1 MGDYSLR
8 QLELL
13 TDIKAE
19 LSKALNHC
27 IDVGLVARD
36 RHTQRSLVSRKAL
49 LGFLLQ
55 GIKYVFP
62 VKPAALVRGMPTIF
76 NVDYFLVCL
85 VKINT
90 EILFYCDSGHTP
102 AMIP

>member
-1 MGDYSLR
+1 MMKSQDVFLLLKLISLEKSRLSQEVGDHSLR
-8 QLELL
+8 QLGLL
-13 TDIKAE
+13 TGISNAE

-62 VKPAALVRGMPTIF
+62 VRPAVLVRGMSTTF
-76 NVDYFLVCL
+76 SADYF
-85 VKINT
+85 
-90 EILFYCDSGHTP
+90 
-102 AMIP
+102 